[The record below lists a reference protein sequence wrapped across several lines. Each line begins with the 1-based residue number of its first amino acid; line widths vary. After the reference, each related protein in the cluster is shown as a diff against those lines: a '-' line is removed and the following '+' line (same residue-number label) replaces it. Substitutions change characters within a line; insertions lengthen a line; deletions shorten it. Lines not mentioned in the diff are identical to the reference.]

1 MLASFVVLGPL
12 VAKRS
17 LGGPAGWAAVLT
29 AEGFGWL
36 AGGLTLLRVAPRRPL
51 LVAIGASATAVL
63 PMVLLAVPAPL
74 AAIVCA
80 GLFAGVAT
88 MLFNTLFETMLQ
100 QQVPE
105 RALSRVSSFDWF
117 GVACVPADRPGL
129 DGPARRRVGVR
140 PRCT

>member
-129 DGPARRRVGVR
+129 DGPARRRG
-140 PRCT
+140 